1 MNYKENLYARF
12 IKNFRWW
19 NILRRPIIG
28 GNWKMNRGT
37 PDESKEMLERLI
49 PLVEGIKNVD
59 IVIAAPFTALTEVYK
74 TLKGTNIKLGAQN
87 MYFEDHG
94 AYTGEISPKF
104 LKQIGVEYIILGH
117 SERRDIF
124 KESDALINK
133 KLKKALSINLNP
145 IVCIGEH
152 LEEREAG
159 KTKDFIEYQ
168 INETFKDLTS
178 MEIRKIIIAYEPI
191 WAIGTGKTATPEQAE
206 EIHIFIREIFKRKF
220 DFETANLIRIQYGG
234 SIKPS
239 NAKDLFNKENIDGGL
254 VGGAS
259 LQADSL
265 SQIIMA
271 ADKSTR

>member
-1 MNYKENLYARF
+1 MRK
-12 IKNFRWW
+12 
-19 NILRRPIIG
+19 PIIG

-37 PDESKEMLERLI
+37 PNESREMLESLI
-49 PLVEGIKNVD
+49 PLLEEIYNVD
-59 IVIAAPFTALTEVYK
+59 IVIAAPFTVLTNAYEI
-74 TLKGTNIKLGAQN
+74 LKNTNIKLGAQN
-87 MYFEDHG
+87 MYFEDKG

-104 LKQIGVEYIILGH
+104 LKEIGVEYVILGH

-133 KLKKALSINLNP
+133 KLKKALSVNLNP

-159 KTKDFIEYQ
+159 KTKEVIKYQ
-168 INETFKDLTS
+168 INETFKDLTKEE
-178 MEIRKIIIAYEPI
+178 MLKIVIAYEPI
-191 WAIGTGKTATPEQAE
+191 WAIGTGITATPEQAE
-206 EIHIFIREIFKRKF
+206 EIHIFIREKLRNKF
-220 DFETANLIRIQYGG
+220 EMETADLIRIQYGG

-239 NAKDLFNKENIDGGL
+239 NAEDLFNKKNIDGGL

-265 SQIIMA
+265 FQIIKA
-271 ADKSTR
+271 ANNSFK